1 MRLADFRDELRGVIM
16 EAARADA
23 FLALNPPEIVWNGF
37 QADPYVLEPG
47 SDFESAVRAAHK
59 RAHGDEPGEHILP
72 AVTDGRFYGR
82 YYGIP
87 SLSYGASGTGS
98 HGFDESVDLASIKK
112 VTLTIASLVADWCGV
127 LRAEGAV
134 TVR

>member
-1 MRLADFRDELRGVIM
+1 MA
-16 EAARADA
+16 AAREDG
-23 FLALNPPEIVWNGF
+23 FLAENPPEIIWNGF

-59 RAHGDEPGEHILP
+59 RVHGEEPGEVILP

-82 YYGIP
+82 YYNIP

-98 HGFDESVDLASIKK
+98 HGFDESVDLTSIKT

-127 LRAEGAV
+127 LPTEGA
-134 TVR
+134 TAKA